1 MWSAAVAFLGV
12 AILTGA
18 IRRLVLARGMLDVP
32 NARSSHSRPT
42 PRGGGVAIVLVVLA
56 ILAAL
61 LGRAGPLRAELATT
75 VLAAALVAWVGW
87 LDDRRGVVAGVRLL
101 VHALAVGVVWS
112 ALEGP
117 AARLAGEGAAAAGF
131 ILALLAIVGG
141 TWLVNAFNFMDGID
155 GIAATQA
162 VFVASTSG
170 GLAMCAGA
178 PFVLVAAWLAVAGA
192 AGGFLLWN
200 WAPARIFL
208 GDVGSGFLGFM
219 IAALALLS
227 WQESTLSIATALML
241 VAPFLADAT
250 ITLLRRM
257 AQGDRWY
264 TAHRS
269 HAYQWLARRWRSHAK
284 VTGAFAAIDL
294 LIVLPLAILSVR
306 RAEWAGGLAAALYG
320 LLAMAALFAGAGRRE
335 TK

>member
-1 MWSAAVAFLGV
+1 MWSAAVSFLGV
-12 AILTGA
+12 AILTGV

-42 PRGGGVAIVLVVLA
+42 PRGGGAAIVLVVLA

-61 LGRAGPLRAELATT
+61 LGRAGPLRAELAATL
-75 VLAAALVAWVGW
+75 LAAALVAWVGW
-87 LDDRRGVVAGVRLL
+87 LDDRRGVSAGVRLL
-101 VHALAVGVVWS
+101 VHALAVVVVWS
-112 ALEGP
+112 ALEDP
-117 AARLAGEGAAAAGF
+117 LARLAGERAAAAGF
-131 ILALLAIVGG
+131 VLALLAIVGG

-162 VFVASTSG
+162 AFVASTSG
-170 GLAMCAGA
+170 GLAMWAGA

-227 WQESTLSIATALML
+227 WQESALSVATTLIL
-241 VAPFLADAT
+241 VAPFLVDAT

-257 AQGDRWY
+257 ARGDRWY
-264 TAHRS
+264 VAHRS
-269 HAYQWLARRWRSHAK
+269 HAYQGLARRWRSHAR

-320 LLAMAALFAGAGRRE
+320 LLAMAALSAGAGRRE
-335 TK
+335 AN